1 MARLKNESTK
11 GGGKGGWKKKMGQK
25 CVGQRERG
33 SGRVEE
39 AKERV
44 GHAREPRKKGIY
56 ERGTLIFIPPQ
67 S

>member
-1 MARLKNESTK
+1 
-11 GGGKGGWKKKMGQK
+11 MGQK
-25 CVGQRERG
+25 CMGQREMG

-44 GHAREPRKKGIY
+44 GHARERRKKGIY

>member
-1 MARLKNESTK
+1 M
-11 GGGKGGWKKKMGQK
+11 
-25 CVGQRERG
+25 GQRERG
-33 SGRVEE
+33 SGQVEE

-44 GHAREPRKKGIY
+44 GHARERRKKGIY

>member
-1 MARLKNESTK
+1 
-11 GGGKGGWKKKMGQK
+11 MGQK

-33 SGRVEE
+33 SGQVEE

-44 GHAREPRKKGIY
+44 GHARERRKKGIY

>member
-1 MARLKNESTK
+1 M
-11 GGGKGGWKKKMGQK
+11 
-25 CVGQRERG
+25 GQRERG

-44 GHAREPRKKGIY
+44 GHARERRKKGIAIY

>member
-1 MARLKNESTK
+1 MEKEDGPEVRGTE
-11 GGGKGGWKKKMGQK
+11 GK
-25 CVGQRERG
+25 G

-44 GHAREPRKKGIY
+44 GHARERRKKGIY